1 MAELDVKLVADRICP
16 TAHDDLLSREF
27 GPRHAGE
34 ILQILP
40 VDAQCDA
47 AGKIQPYRA
56 RRLVHAFYLTAQ
68 HAVTGSEV
76 VQRSSGHRL
85 MVGERPQAAAGRAG
99 APFRRGVT
107 GGVPYIGRHD
117 QQGRKSLLQ
126 QPSRHAAAVG
136 KKGVSETAAVNV
148 TGFGVI
154 PQSARGRGT
163 QALTQGI
170 ARGASERLI
179 GRAISAELGR
189 IETDEAHMAAVM
201 EADGI
206 AVVDVVDR
214 YLGINAV
221 DAAFG
226 GGDASAVQDQ
236 DETKEAAQRGKTRKG
251 ALAGRPCAVIRH
263 RRTIIFSE

>member
-56 RRLVHAFYLTAQ
+56 RRLVHAYYLTAQ

-85 MVGERPQAAAGRAG
+85 MVGERPQTAARHTDT
-99 APFRRGVT
+99 PNHHNET
-107 GGVPYIGRHD
+107 SSEPYIGRHD

-126 QPSRHAAAVG
+126 QRG
-136 KKGVSETAAVNV
+136 GL
-148 TGFGVI
+148 
-154 PQSARGRGT
+154 SA
-163 QALTQGI
+163 
-170 ARGASERLI
+170 
-179 GRAISAELGR
+179 
-189 IETDEAHMAAVM
+189 
-201 EADGI
+201 
-206 AVVDVVDR
+206 
-214 YLGINAV
+214 
-221 DAAFG
+221 
-226 GGDASAVQDQ
+226 
-236 DETKEAAQRGKTRKG
+236 
-251 ALAGRPCAVIRH
+251 
-263 RRTIIFSE
+263 